1 VTIVSR
7 TLIGLVSL
15 ALLACP
21 LEARG
26 GVLITEKRTTSAEGS
41 GQTHHVQIDRDWMRM
56 EYQMAGDKQAI
67 VFDAAKQV
75 AWTINY
81 DKKTYVEMT
90 KADLERVNAQSA
102 EVMVKAQE
110 AMKNMNPQQRAMMEA
125 MLKAQKSQAQRPV
138 YRKVG
143 TDQVGR
149 WTCDKYE
156 GYLNDQKISEL
167 CTVDPTVL
175 GLAEADFEVTR
186 KVAEFVKRLVPR
198 NADSLVSLGKSE
210 DQGFSGVPVR
220 RMVSMGRRQLT
231 TEVTDV
237 SRQTFPPST
246 WEIPA
251 GFTKQTYGQPAPSSQ
266 GSQGGQHK
274 H

>member
-1 VTIVSR
+1 MGIVLR
-7 TLIGLVSL
+7 TLIGLGAL
-15 ALLACP
+15 ALVAWP
-21 LEARG
+21 LEAPG
-26 GVLITEKRTTSAEGS
+26 GVLITEKRTMSAEGAA
-41 GQTHHVQIDRDWMRM
+41 QTHQVQLDRDWMRM

-67 VFDAAKQV
+67 VFDAAKQT
-75 AWTINY
+75 AWTVNY
-81 DKKTYVEMT
+81 DKKTYTELT
-90 KADLERVNAQSA
+90 KADLERLNTQSA
-102 EVMVKAQE
+102 EAMAKAQE
-110 AMKNMNPQQRAMMEA
+110 AMKNVTPQQRAMMEA

-156 GYLNDQKISEL
+156 GYLNDQKTSEL
-167 CTVDPTVL
+167 CTVDPTAL

-186 KVAEFVKRLVPR
+186 KVAEFLKRLVPR
-198 NADSLVSLGKSE
+198 NADSIVSLGKAE
-210 DQGFSGVPVR
+210 EQGFSGVPVR
-220 RMVSMGRRQLT
+220 RVMSVGRRQMT
-231 TEVTDV
+231 TEVTEV

-246 WEIPA
+246 WEVPA